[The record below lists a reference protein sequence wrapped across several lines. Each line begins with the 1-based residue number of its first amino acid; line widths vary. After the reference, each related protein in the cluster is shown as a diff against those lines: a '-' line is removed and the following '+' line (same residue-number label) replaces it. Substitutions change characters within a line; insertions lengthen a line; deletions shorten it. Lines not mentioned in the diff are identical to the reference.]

1 MEDMLAMDIVD
12 DGLGFDPSKNS
23 NGFGM
28 KTMRDRIEE
37 LGGELTIESERGRGT
52 AIAVSLPVMEKND
65 D

>member
-1 MEDMLAMDIVD
+1 
-12 DGLGFDPSKNS
+12 
-23 NGFGM
+23 M

-52 AIAVSLPVMEKND
+52 AIAVSLPVMEKSD